1 MDLSLYGY
9 VDIYIYIYTYI
20 YIYIYI
26 YVPGLVGPPPSQA
39 RLRPPRPPLWVVGPL
54 SPLAR
59 EVREGLFS
67 VCGGFLAA
75 LGAPRV
81 VQERPREAKSGQK
94 TQK

>member
-1 MDLSLYGY
+1 MFLALSA
-9 VDIYIYIYTYI
+9 
-20 YIYIYI
+20 
-26 YVPGLVGPPPSQA
+26 PPPPQA
-39 RLRPPRPPLWVVGPL
+39 RLRLPRPPLWVVGPL

-81 VQERPREAKSGQK
+81 VQRGPGRPKAAQKPKSEFRWLQK
-94 TQK
+94 WRRGGYF